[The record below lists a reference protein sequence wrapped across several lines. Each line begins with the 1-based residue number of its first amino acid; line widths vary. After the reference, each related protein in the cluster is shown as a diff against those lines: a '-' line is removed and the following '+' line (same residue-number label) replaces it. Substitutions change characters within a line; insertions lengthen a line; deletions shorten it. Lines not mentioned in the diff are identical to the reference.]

1 MMAKFVR
8 FCTQVYG
15 VYHGDKGWE
24 YYPDKPDGLVYI
36 NPDAVKYVQQ
46 TPNGEVTSCVLFG
59 PKEGDECVFLHQSI
73 DSVVRALEEAS
84 RQ

>member
-1 MMAKFVR
+1 MAKFVR

-24 YYPDKPDGLVYI
+24 YYPAKPNGLVYI
-36 NPDAVKYVQQ
+36 NPDMVKYVGQ
-46 TPNGEVTSCVLFG
+46 TSNGEVTYVYLNPG
-59 PKEGDECVFLHQSI
+59 EGDDCVFLHQSI